1 MPPDQSPFESLRYL
15 SSSVQWGAFLLG
27 LVALTHLP
35 AGVAAHTI
43 GLVVST
49 NQQAAQQRGRFQTCG
64 TLTLQH
70 RRGREELPGLKQ
82 RTGSRMEVGMGERRW
97 WPFLPGSQGTPKAS
111 GSKSQ
116 PQRMHSPSS
125 GKVQG
130 VPLPWAEEWS
140 TQTSEDYRTR
150 IRRTLTE
157 RTYRP
162 SGGESTRLYLE
173 SIFILRTHQQWSA
186 FGE

>member
-1 MPPDQSPFESLRYL
+1 MPPDQSPFESLCYL
-15 SSSVQWGAFLLG
+15 FSSVQWGAFLLG
-27 LVALTHLP
+27 LVALTHLL

-49 NQQAAQQRGRFQTCG
+49 NQQAAQQRGCFETCG

-70 RRGREELPGLKQ
+70 RRGCEELPGLKQ
-82 RTGSRMEVGMGERRW
+82 RTRSQTEMEMGERRW
-97 WPFLPGSQGTPKAS
+97 WPILPGSRGTPKAS
-111 GSKSQ
+111 GTKSQ

-130 VPLPWAEEWS
+130 VPLLWAEEWS
-140 TQTSEDYRTR
+140 TQTSGDYRAS
-150 IRRTLTE
+150 IRRTITE
-157 RTYRP
+157 CTYS
-162 SGGESTRLYLE
+162 SGGESTRPYLE